1 MTLLCYSQENL
12 PSPPITP
19 LSILYKIYTRD
30 QNIEV
35 DKKISILSTFLTFLR
50 LKWSENFGKI
60 CIFSLPKSQ
69 KLIKNERKSLIWII
83 KVVNGNILNFCAFFG
98 FGVGVKRVG
107 KIKGKSGKSILCSLE
122 RTRTYSNL
130 LERTRNVHKYV
141 ISSFRLC
148 FLLIFCKSGAGVEW
162 SGANLCHLDLLE
174 LIIIY
179 SKRLS
184 KTRKEHKLY

>member
-69 KLIKNERKSLIWII
+69 KLIKNERKSLIWNS
-83 KVVNGNILNFCAFFG
+83 KVVRDNILNFCAFFS

-107 KIKGKSGKSILCSLE
+107 KIRKINFVLTRKYSKVLE
-122 RTRTYSNL
+122 KTRIYSNE
-130 LERTRNVHKYV
+130 LEMCTNMWFLVSDCVFYWFFAKVERVWSESEVKMERIYV
-141 ISSFRLC
+141 IL
-148 FLLIFCKSGAGVEW
+148 
-162 SGANLCHLDLLE
+162 
-174 LIIIY
+174 IY
-179 SKRLS
+179 SN
-184 KTRKEHKLY
+184 

>member
-60 CIFSLPKSQ
+60 YIFSLPKSQ
-69 KLIKNERKSLIWII
+69 KLIKNEK
-83 KVVNGNILNFCAFFG
+83 N
-98 FGVGVKRVG
+98 
-107 KIKGKSGKSILCSLE
+107 
-122 RTRTYSNL
+122 
-130 LERTRNVHKYV
+130 H
-141 ISSFRLC
+141 
-148 FLLIFCKSGAGVEW
+148 
-162 SGANLCHLDLLE
+162 
-174 LIIIY
+174 
-179 SKRLS
+179 
-184 KTRKEHKLY
+184 

>member
-69 KLIKNERKSLIWII
+69 KLIKNERKSLIWNS
-83 KVVNGNILNFCAFFG
+83 KVVRDNILNFCAFFS

-107 KIKGKSGKSILCSLE
+107 KIKGKSILC
-122 RTRTYSNL
+122 L
-130 LERTRNVHKYV
+130 LESTRKYSKRHEFTRNVHKYV

-162 SGANLCHLDLLE
+162 NGANLCHLDLLE

-179 SKRLS
+179 SKELER
-184 KTRKEHKLY
+184 TRKEHKLY

>member
-30 QNIEV
+30 KNIEV

-69 KLIKNERKSLIWII
+69 KLIKNEKKSLIWNS
-83 KVVNGNILNFCAFFG
+83 KVVNSNILNFCAFFG
-98 FGVGVKRVG
+98 FGVKLCLSGAKMVRVKW
-107 KIKGKSGKSILCSLE
+107 KWWKLILC
-122 RTRTYSNL
+122 L
-130 LERTRNVHKYV
+130 LERTRKDSKVHE
-141 ISSFRLC
+141 FTRT
-148 FLLIFCKSGAGVEW
+148 
-162 SGANLCHLDLLE
+162 
-174 LIIIY
+174 Y
-179 SKRLS
+179 SKCAQICDF
-184 KTRKEHKLY
+184 

>member
-69 KLIKNERKSLIWII
+69 KLIKNERKSLIWNS
-83 KVVNGNILNFCAFFG
+83 KVVRDNILNFCAFFG
-98 FGVGVKRVG
+98 FGVKLCLSGAKMVRVG
-107 KIKGKSGKSILCSLE
+107 KIKGKSILC
-122 RTRTYSNL
+122 L
-130 LERTRNVHKYV
+130 LERTRMN
-141 ISSFRLC
+141 
-148 FLLIFCKSGAGVEW
+148 
-162 SGANLCHLDLLE
+162 
-174 LIIIY
+174 
-179 SKRLS
+179 SKRHEFTRMNS
-184 KTRKEHKLY
+184 KCAQICDF